1 VPRRH
6 RLASRRTIAL
16 AELRD
21 EPLVA
26 LPGDSRTR
34 RTIDAAAAVAGLTL
48 RQIVIVSQFATLMG
62 CVRAGVGLAIVPT
75 GATGLF
81 LGRDLRAIPLGEPK
95 LSRRLGIVLLRE
107 REPSPAAAGFLA
119 LARRSWPKPAKH

>member
-1 VPRRH
+1 M
-6 RLASRRTIAL
+6 
-16 AELRD
+16 
-21 EPLVA
+21 A
-26 LPGDSRTR
+26 LPSDARTR

-48 RQIVIVSQFATLMG
+48 RQIVVVSQFATLMG

-119 LARRSWPKPAKH
+119 LTRKSWPRPQRR